1 MLDGKHIV
9 VTGAGRGIGRAIAIS
24 AASSGAMV
32 GLNYRPGSAGIEQTA
47 SAVMDA
53 GRRPPILLEFDATE
67 SEAIRAGIERF
78 LKSAP
83 RIDGWVNNAAENHSG
98 LLPVLEEEEIQL
110 QLDSAILGPILC
122 CRAIIPRLLEQRGG
136 SIVNIGSAVTRRFTR
151 GQSVYAAAKG
161 GLLAFSRALAC
172 EYGRKGIRVN
182 CVQPG
187 PVDTGMLEPTRI
199 LADDGI
205 RRRIPLGRLVT
216 PEEVARAVVFL
227 LSDLS
232 AGITGACL
240 DVDGGFSWNG

>member
-1 MLDGKHIV
+1 MLEGKHII
-9 VTGAGRGIGRAIAIS
+9 VTGAGRGIGRAIAVS
-24 AASSGAMV
+24 AASSGAIV
-32 GLNYRPGSAGIEQTA
+32 GLNYRPGSTGIEQTA
-47 SAVMDA
+47 SAIVDA
-53 GRRPPILLEFDATE
+53 GGRQPILLEFDATE
-67 SEAIRAGIERF
+67 SEAILAGIEQF
-78 LKSAP
+78 LKSVP

-98 LLPVLEEEEIQL
+98 LLPILEEDEIQR

-136 SIVNIGSAVTRRFTR
+136 SIVNIGSAVTHRFTR

-187 PVDTGMLEPTRI
+187 PVDTGMLKPMRNM
-199 LADDGI
+199 ADDEI
-205 RRRIPLGRLVT
+205 HRRIPLGRLIT